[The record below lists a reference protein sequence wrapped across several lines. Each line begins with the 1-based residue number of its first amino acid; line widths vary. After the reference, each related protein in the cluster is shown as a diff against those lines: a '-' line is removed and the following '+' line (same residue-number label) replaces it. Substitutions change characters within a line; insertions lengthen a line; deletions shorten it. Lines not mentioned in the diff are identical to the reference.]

1 MNNACKTLEVK
12 TASYA
17 LCILSFLFLSYDPFK
32 YGYTHEI
39 KCPIISIC
47 WIHFYYF
54 ILYFLK
60 PNKNLC
66 NIIYFYKHTINGQK
80 AINVELPIKAQG
92 PIRNAE
98 YTVPYNN
105 TKGPPNSRGPIAQA
119 SNNLW
124 PSLLHMFTS

>member
-47 WIHFYYF
+47 WVQ
-54 ILYFLK
+54 LV
-60 PNKNLC
+60 
-66 NIIYFYKHTINGQK
+66 NICSNDGQRLFDAC
-80 AINVELPIKAQG
+80 AIGPLLFGG
-92 PIRNAE
+92 PIVLL
-98 YTVPYNN
+98 YGTVYSAFLI
-105 TKGPPNSRGPIAQA
+105 GPWALIGSATFIAFYPFMVC
-119 SNNLW
+119 L
-124 PSLLHMFTS
+124 